1 MIDNFKVC
9 RDVGKSTFVGGTPFQ
24 NFLSRTLY
32 LPTWR
37 IRKGYLKNQAPYC
50 IIYSESESDTS
61 SDLPSVE
68 MFKE

>member
-1 MIDNFKVC
+1 MGAAII
-9 RDVGKSTFVGGTPFQ
+9 
-24 NFLSRTLY
+24 RTRGAGEGL
-32 LPTWR
+32 L
-37 IRKGYLKNQAPYC
+37 RKGYLKNQAPYS